1 MKFNNMQDLREELDL
16 LDNKLIVLISK
27 RFKLIE
33 QAAIIKNDETK
44 IRDNERIES
53 IISRLRDLA
62 EENSI
67 SADIVEKLWRFIIE
81 LSIDLE
87 KEIFKWKYIFRSDR
101 FFWFQRRLEE
111 SITIILEILIQKES
125 WFKESLIW
133 IIIKSNRNY
142 YVQYFW
148 SSTTR

>member
-62 EENSI
+62 KENSI

-87 KEIFKWKYIFRSDR
+87 KEIFSKK
-101 FFWFQRRLEE
+101 Q
-111 SITIILEILIQKES
+111 
-125 WFKESLIW
+125 
-133 IIIKSNRNY
+133 
-142 YVQYFW
+142 
-148 SSTTR
+148 